1 MIYLTII
8 ADFLQINVIE
18 ERYDMEFIVKCTW
31 YDDEIIWIAQLSNEK
46 FALTTDHVSFDALL
60 ERVKIAVEDI
70 AEVELGY
77 KGDIKLI
84 LDVKRTINILAV
96 TA

>member
-1 MIYLTII
+1 
-8 ADFLQINVIE
+8 
-18 ERYDMEFIVKCTW
+18 MEFIVKCTW
-31 YDDEIIWIAQLSNEK
+31 YDDEKIWVAQSSNDK

-60 ERVKIAVEDI
+60 ERVKIAIEDI

-77 KGDIKLI
+77 KGNIKLI
-84 LDVKRTINILAV
+84 LDVVRTIDLNTDVA

>member
-1 MIYLTII
+1 
-8 ADFLQINVIE
+8 
-18 ERYDMEFIVKCTW
+18 MEFIVKCTW
-31 YDDEIIWIAQLSNEK
+31 YDDENIWVAQTSNDK

-60 ERVKIAVEDI
+60 ERVKVAIEDI

-84 LDVKRTINILAV
+84 LDVVRTINLSAV
-96 TA
+96 VATA

>member
-1 MIYLTII
+1 
-8 ADFLQINVIE
+8 
-18 ERYDMEFIVKCTW
+18 MEFLIKCTW
-31 YDDEIIWIAQLSNEK
+31 HDDENIWVAQTSNEK

-60 ERVKIAVEDI
+60 ERVKIAIEDI

-84 LDVKRTINILAV
+84 LDVVRTINLNTLSV